1 MGGVFAKNTSLE
13 TKFPSPFGSGNFSS
27 LDWYFSQIP
36 LPNMIYLYNIYLSF
50 IRPVLEY
57 ADIVW
62 DNCTLHESNLL
73 ESVQVEAGRIIT
85 GLRVNSSKTKLYE
98 ELGWELLY
106 KRREK
111 HKFILMYK
119 IINGHTPNYLSDL
132 VQPYTENVHN
142 YNLRQQ
148 ISNENLRLP
157 YCNAVSYNKSFFT

>member
-1 MGGVFAKNTSLE
+1 M
-13 TKFPSPFGSGNFSS
+13 
-27 LDWYFSQIP
+27 
-36 LPNMIYLYNIYLSF
+36 NIF
-50 IRPVLEY
+50 
-57 ADIVW
+57 
-62 DNCTLHESNLL
+62 CHESNLL

-85 GLRVNSSKTKLYE
+85 GLRINSSKTKLYE

-132 VQPYTENVHN
+132 VQPYAENVHN

-157 YCNAVSYNKSFFT
+157 YCNTVSYNKSVLPSTISLWNELPASTKTCPSVETFKKTQLGQLIISVKW